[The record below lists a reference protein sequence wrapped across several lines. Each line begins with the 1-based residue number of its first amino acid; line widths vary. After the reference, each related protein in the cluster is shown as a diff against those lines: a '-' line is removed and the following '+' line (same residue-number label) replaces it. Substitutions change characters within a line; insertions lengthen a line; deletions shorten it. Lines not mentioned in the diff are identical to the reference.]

1 MVLAVR
7 RGYVDVAGGQVHY
20 AETITRPSDTP
31 VVLLH
36 QSASSWI
43 GYVDL
48 IEQLASSHW
57 VIALDT
63 PGFGGS
69 DPLAGPVTI
78 EEIGQVL
85 SAALVELDIGPYW
98 LFGHHTGASIAAYMA
113 AHNPTDVKRL
123 ILSGPPVLD
132 ETQRSRMAGID
143 LDPQPAADGSHLTK
157 HWSRHLRLADGN
169 LEVAHRELNLFF
181 LAHRPAL
188 TYEAVLKA
196 DIESWL
202 EVIQCPTLVIGGE
215 QDTIRSGFESAV
227 ALLSDV
233 QFELLPDQGIY
244 VADEAPGLIA
254 DRARSFF
261 VA

>member
-1 MVLAVR
+1 M
-7 RGYVDVAGGQVHY
+7 AGGQVHY
-20 AETITRPSDTP
+20 AETITRPSDMP

-36 QSASSWI
+36 QSASSWL

-63 PGFGGS
+63 PGFGNS
-69 DPLAGPVTI
+69 DPIAGPVTI

-85 SAALVELDIGPYW
+85 SAALVELDIGPHW

-132 ETQRSRMAGID
+132 EAQRSRMTGID
-143 LDPQPAADGSHLTK
+143 LDSQPVADGSHLVK
-157 HWSRHLRLADGN
+157 HWNRHLRLADGN
-169 LEVAHRELNLFF
+169 LDVAQRELNLFF
-181 LAHRPAL
+181 LAHQPAL
-188 TYEAVLKA
+188 TYDAVLRA
-196 DIESWL
+196 DIQSWL
-202 EVIQCPTLVIGGE
+202 EAIRCPTLVIGGE
-215 QDTIRSGFESAV
+215 NDSIRNGFEPAV

-244 VADEAPGLIA
+244 VADEIPDLIA